1 MRITIRHK
9 LFYLGVDVQRYSSV
23 VDVQQVKMELLELF
37 DQTEAT
43 SHCVEA
49 MRDVVVKRSHEKPY
63 YSQLGESLYCTVSVT
78 D

>member
-1 MRITIRHK
+1 MRSTVNFST
-9 LFYLGVDVQRYSSV
+9 LVSTYSSV
-23 VDVQQVKMELLELF
+23 VDVQVKMELLELF